1 VFNEVFMK
9 NKTDRSVFVNSY
21 KKHGGNSLLV
31 LIGFYKGYYL
41 NFLLSTFFYVVKHS
55 PVWVLPIV
63 TANIINFITEGKDNA
78 WTFVLINALVIFVLV
93 ILNVPANFLHMHY
106 RSKAERSVEAGLRS
120 ALVHKIQHISMPY
133 QSDLETGRLSS
144 KIMRDVEAIETV
156 SNQLFTNLLNICINI
171 SVALVVTISKSKIV
185 FVFFILMVPISGL
198 LVGAFRKKIKSIN
211 KSFRKEMENTSAKV
225 IEMVEMMP
233 VTRAHALEKKEI
245 SKMDE
250 QVNQI
255 AEQGYNLDIVQTNF
269 GAVSWAIFQSFQLG
283 CLVFTSYLA
292 LKGTIQVGDVVLYQT
307 YFTTIVNQVSSLL
320 NLIPTI
326 TKGLESVS
334 SVGEVLLND
343 NVEVN
348 KGKLEISQLNG
359 KYEFKDVY
367 YRYPNGDND
376 IIKGLNLT
384 VEEGE
389 TIAFVGE
396 SGAGK
401 TTMINLL
408 IGFCLP
414 TKGELLIDGHDINSI
429 NLHNYRENLAVVP
442 QNTVLF
448 SGTIKENIL
457 YGEDDVSDELLEK
470 VIDESGLRSVIDS
483 LPDGIDTP
491 LGEHGGR
498 FSGGQRQRLAIARAL
513 VRNPKVIILDEATS
527 ALDNISEKY
536 VTGALDNLS
545 LGRTTFIVAH
555 RLSTIE
561 RADRI
566 VVMKDGEIVEIGTYK
581 ELMNRKGYFYEME
594 SR

>member
-1 VFNEVFMK
+1 ME
-9 NKTDRSVFVNSY
+9 NKTDRSVFAESY
-21 KKHGGNSLLV
+21 KKHGNNSLLV

-41 NFLLSTFFYVVKHS
+41 NFLFSTIFYVIKHS
-55 PVWVLPIV
+55 PVWVLPIA
-63 TANIINFITEGKDNA
+63 TANIINYATEGRQDAWFWVIVNA
-78 WTFVLINALVIFVLV
+78 IVLFVLV
-93 ILNVPANFLHMHY
+93 IMNVPANYLHMHF

-171 SVALVVTISKSKIV
+171 AVALAVTVTKSKIV
-185 FVFFILMVPISGL
+185 FIFFIMMVPISGA
-198 LVGAFRKKIKSIN
+198 LVAAFRTKIRTIN
-211 KSFRKEMENTSAKV
+211 KNFRKEMETTSAKV

-250 QVNQI
+250 QVGHI

-292 LKGTIQVGDVVLYQT
+292 LKGRIPVGDVVLYQT

-320 NLIPTI
+320 NIIPTI
-326 TKGLESVS
+326 TKGLESVN

-348 KGKLEISQLNG
+348 KGKYELKDLKGS
-359 KYEFKDVY
+359 YEFKNIY
-367 YRYPNGDND
+367 YRYPNSDND
-376 IIKGLNLT
+376 IIKGLYLS
-384 VEEGE
+384 VKEGE

-414 TKGELLIDGHDINSI
+414 TSGNLLIDGHDITEI
-429 NLHNYRENLAVVP
+429 NLRTYREYLAVVP

-448 SGTIKENIL
+448 SGTIRENIL
-457 YGEDDVSDELLEK
+457 YGEDNVSEEMLQK
-470 VIDESGLRSVIDS
+470 VIDESGLRSVVDS
-483 LPDGIDTP
+483 LPDGVDTS

-566 VVMKDGEIVEIGTYK
+566 VVMKEGEIVEIGTYK
-581 ELMNRKGYFYEME
+581 ELMNQKGYFYEME

>member
-1 VFNEVFMK
+1 ME
-9 NKTDRSVFVNSY
+9 NKTDRSVFAESY
-21 KKHGGNSLLV
+21 KKHGNNSLLV

-41 NFLLSTFFYVVKHS
+41 NFLFSTIFYVIKHS
-55 PVWVLPIV
+55 PVWVLPIA
-63 TANIINFITEGKDNA
+63 TANIINYATEGRQDAWFWVIVNA
-78 WTFVLINALVIFVLV
+78 IVLLVLV
-93 ILNVPANFLHMHY
+93 IMNVPANYLHMHF

-171 SVALVVTISKSKIV
+171 VVALAVTVTKSKIV
-185 FVFFILMVPISGL
+185 FIFFIMMVPISGA
-198 LVGAFRKKIKSIN
+198 LVAAFRTKIRTIN
-211 KSFRKEMENTSAKV
+211 KNFRKEMETTSAKV

-250 QVNQI
+250 QVGHI

-292 LKGTIQVGDVVLYQT
+292 LKGRIPVGDVVLYQT

-320 NLIPTI
+320 NIIPTI
-326 TKGLESVS
+326 TKGLESVN

-348 KGKLEISQLNG
+348 KGKYELKDLKGS
-359 KYEFKDVY
+359 YEFKNIY
-367 YRYPNGDND
+367 YRYPNSDND
-376 IIKGLNLT
+376 IIKGLYLS
-384 VEEGE
+384 VKEGE

-414 TKGELLIDGHDINSI
+414 TSGSLLIDGHDITEI
-429 NLHNYRENLAVVP
+429 NLRTYREYLAVVP

-448 SGTIKENIL
+448 SGTIRENIL
-457 YGEDDVSDELLEK
+457 YGEDNVSEEMLQK
-470 VIDESGLRSVIDS
+470 VIDESGLRSVVDS
-483 LPDGIDTP
+483 LPDGVDTS

-566 VVMKDGEIVEIGTYK
+566 VVMKEGEIVEIGTYK
-581 ELMNRKGYFYEME
+581 ELMNQKGYFYEME

>member
-1 VFNEVFMK
+1 ME
-9 NKTDRSVFVNSY
+9 NKTDRSVFAESY
-21 KKHGGNSLLV
+21 KKHGNNSLLV

-41 NFLLSTFFYVVKHS
+41 NFLFSTVFYVIKHS
-55 PVWVLPIV
+55 PVWVLPIA
-63 TANIINFITEGKDNA
+63 TANIINYATEGRQDAWFWVIVNA
-78 WTFVLINALVIFVLV
+78 IVLFVLV
-93 ILNVPANFLHMHY
+93 IMNVPANYLHMHF

-171 SVALVVTISKSKIV
+171 AVALAVTVTKSKIV
-185 FVFFILMVPISGL
+185 FLFFIMMVPISGA
-198 LVGAFRKKIKSIN
+198 LVAAFRTKIRTIN
-211 KSFRKEMENTSAKV
+211 KNFRKEMETTSAKV

-250 QVNQI
+250 QVGHI

-292 LKGTIQVGDVVLYQT
+292 LKGRIPVGDVVLYQT

-320 NLIPTI
+320 NIIPTI
-326 TKGLESVS
+326 TKGLESVN

-348 KGKLEISQLNG
+348 KGKYELKDLKGS
-359 KYEFKDVY
+359 YEFKNIY
-367 YRYPNGDND
+367 YRYPNSDND
-376 IIKGLNLT
+376 IIKGLYLS
-384 VEEGE
+384 VKEGE

-414 TKGELLIDGHDINSI
+414 TSGSLLIDGHDITEI
-429 NLHNYRENLAVVP
+429 NLRTYREYLAVVP

-448 SGTIKENIL
+448 SGTIRENIL
-457 YGEDDVSDELLEK
+457 YGEDNVSEEMLQK
-470 VIDESGLRSVIDS
+470 VIDESGLRSVVDS
-483 LPDGIDTP
+483 LPDGVDTS

-566 VVMKDGEIVEIGTYK
+566 VVMKEGEIVEIGTYK
-581 ELMNRKGYFYEME
+581 ELMNQKGYFYEME

>member
-1 VFNEVFMK
+1 ME
-9 NKTDRSVFVNSY
+9 NKTDRSVFAESY
-21 KKHGGNSLLV
+21 KKHGNNSLLV

-41 NFLLSTFFYVVKHS
+41 NFLFSTIFYVIKHS
-55 PVWVLPIV
+55 PVWVLPIA
-63 TANIINFITEGKDNA
+63 TANIINYATEGRQDAWFWVIVNA
-78 WTFVLINALVIFVLV
+78 IVLFVLV
-93 ILNVPANFLHMHY
+93 IMNVPANYLHMHF

-171 SVALVVTISKSKIV
+171 AVALAVTVTKSKIV
-185 FVFFILMVPISGL
+185 FIFFIMMVPISGA
-198 LVGAFRKKIKSIN
+198 LVAAFRTKIRTIN
-211 KSFRKEMENTSAKV
+211 KNFRKEMETTSAKV

-250 QVNQI
+250 QVGHI

-292 LKGTIQVGDVVLYQT
+292 LKGRIPVGDVVLYQT

-320 NLIPTI
+320 NIIPTI
-326 TKGLESVS
+326 TKGLESVN

-348 KGKLEISQLNG
+348 KGK
-359 KYEFKDVY
+359 YEFKDLKGSYEFKNIY
-367 YRYPNGDND
+367 YRYPNSDND
-376 IIKGLNLT
+376 IIKGLYLS
-384 VEEGE
+384 VKEGE

-414 TKGELLIDGHDINSI
+414 TSGSLLIDGHDITEI
-429 NLHNYRENLAVVP
+429 NLRTYREYLAVVP

-448 SGTIKENIL
+448 SGTIRENIL
-457 YGEDDVSDELLEK
+457 YGEDNVSEEMLQK
-470 VIDESGLRSVIDS
+470 VIDESGLRSVVDS
-483 LPDGIDTP
+483 LPDGVDTS

-566 VVMKDGEIVEIGTYK
+566 VVMKEGEIVEIGTYK
-581 ELMNRKGYFYEME
+581 ELMNQKGYFYEME

>member
-1 VFNEVFMK
+1 ME
-9 NKTDRSVFVNSY
+9 NKTDRSVFAESY
-21 KKHGGNSLLV
+21 KKHGNNSLLV

-41 NFLLSTFFYVVKHS
+41 NFLFSTIFYVIKHS
-55 PVWVLPIV
+55 PVWVLPIA
-63 TANIINFITEGKDNA
+63 TANIINYATEGRQDAWFWVIVNA
-78 WTFVLINALVIFVLV
+78 IVLFVLV
-93 ILNVPANFLHMHY
+93 IMNVPANYLHMHF

-171 SVALVVTISKSKIV
+171 AVALAVTVTKSKIV
-185 FVFFILMVPISGL
+185 FLFFIMMVPISGA
-198 LVGAFRKKIKSIN
+198 LVAAFRTKIRTIN
-211 KSFRKEMENTSAKV
+211 KNFRKEMETTSAKV

-250 QVNQI
+250 QVGHI

-292 LKGTIQVGDVVLYQT
+292 LKGRIPVGDVVLYQT

-320 NLIPTI
+320 NIIPTI
-326 TKGLESVS
+326 TKGLESVN

-348 KGKLEISQLNG
+348 KGKYELKDLKGS
-359 KYEFKDVY
+359 YEFKNIY
-367 YRYPNGDND
+367 YRYPNSDND
-376 IIKGLNLT
+376 IIKGLYLS
-384 VEEGE
+384 VKEGE

-414 TKGELLIDGHDINSI
+414 TSGSLLIDGHDITEI
-429 NLHNYRENLAVVP
+429 NLRTYREYLAVVP

-448 SGTIKENIL
+448 SGTIRENIL
-457 YGEDDVSDELLEK
+457 YGEDNVSEEMLQK
-470 VIDESGLRSVIDS
+470 VIDESGLRSVVDS
-483 LPDGIDTP
+483 LPDGVDTS

-566 VVMKDGEIVEIGTYK
+566 VVMKEGEIVEIGTYK
-581 ELMNRKGYFYEME
+581 ELMNHKGYFYEME

>member
-1 VFNEVFMK
+1 MK
-9 NKTDRSVFVNSY
+9 NKADRSVFVNSY
-21 KKHGGNSLLV
+21 KKHGNNSLFV
-31 LIGFYKGYYL
+31 LIGFYKGYYI
-41 NFLLSTFFYVVKHS
+41 NFLLSTLFYIIKHS

-63 TANIINFITEGKDNA
+63 TANIINYVTEGRENA
-78 WTFVLINALVIFVLV
+78 GFYVLINAAVLFVLV
-93 ILNVPANFLHMHY
+93 VLNVPTNYFHMHF

-171 SVALVVTISKSKIV
+171 AVALVVTITKSRIV
-185 FVFFILMVPISGL
+185 FIFFVLMVPISGA
-198 LVGAFRKKIKSIN
+198 LVAGFRKKIRSIN
-211 KSFRKEMENTSAKV
+211 KSFRKEMETTSARV

-233 VTRAHALEKKEI
+233 VTRAHALENKEI

-269 GAVSWAIFQSFQLG
+269 GAVSWAIFQSFQLA
-283 CLVFTSYLA
+283 CLVFTSFLA
-292 LKGTIQVGDVVLYQT
+292 LKGRIPVGDVVLYQT

-320 NLIPTI
+320 NMIPTI
-326 TKGLESVS
+326 TKGLESVN

-343 NVEVN
+343 NVEDN
-348 KGKLEISQLNG
+348 KGKFEIDDLQG
-359 KYEFKDVY
+359 RYEFKDLY
-367 YRYPNGDND
+367 YKYPNSDND

-384 VEEGE
+384 VEKGE

-414 TKGELLIDGHDINSI
+414 GDGQLLIDGHDINTI
-429 NLHNYRENLAVVP
+429 NLHKYRENLAVVP

-483 LPDGIDTP
+483 LPEGIDTP

-566 VVMKDGEIVEIGTYK
+566 VVMKEGEIVEIGTYK
-581 ELMNRKGYFYEME
+581 ELMSRKGYFYEME

>member
-1 VFNEVFMK
+1 ME
-9 NKTDRSVFVNSY
+9 NKTDRSVFAESY
-21 KKHGGNSLLV
+21 KKHGNNSLLV

-41 NFLLSTFFYVVKHS
+41 NFLYSTIFYVIKHS
-55 PVWVLPIV
+55 PVWVLPIA
-63 TANIINFITEGKDNA
+63 TANIINYATEGRQDAWFWVIVNA
-78 WTFVLINALVIFVLV
+78 IVLFVLV
-93 ILNVPANFLHMHY
+93 IMNVPANYLHMHF

-171 SVALVVTISKSKIV
+171 AVALAVTVTKSKIV
-185 FVFFILMVPISGL
+185 FIFFIMMVPISGA
-198 LVGAFRKKIKSIN
+198 LVAAFRTKIRTIN
-211 KSFRKEMENTSAKV
+211 KNFRKEMETTSAKV

-250 QVNQI
+250 QVGHI

-292 LKGTIQVGDVVLYQT
+292 LKGRIPVGDVVLYQT

-320 NLIPTI
+320 NIIPTI
-326 TKGLESVS
+326 TKGLESVN

-348 KGKLEISQLNG
+348 KGKYELKDLKGS
-359 KYEFKDVY
+359 YEFKNIY
-367 YRYPNGDND
+367 YRYPNSDND
-376 IIKGLNLT
+376 IIKGLYLS
-384 VEEGE
+384 VKEGE

-414 TKGELLIDGHDINSI
+414 TSGSLLIDGHDITEI
-429 NLHNYRENLAVVP
+429 NLRTYREYLAVVP

-448 SGTIKENIL
+448 SGTIRENIL
-457 YGEDDVSDELLEK
+457 YGEDNVSEEMLQK
-470 VIDESGLRSVIDS
+470 VIDESGLRSVVDS
-483 LPDGIDTP
+483 LPDGVDTS

-566 VVMKDGEIVEIGTYK
+566 VVMKEGEIVEIGTYK
-581 ELMNRKGYFYEME
+581 ELMNQKGYFYEME

>member
-1 VFNEVFMK
+1 ME
-9 NKTDRSVFVNSY
+9 NKTDRSVFAESY
-21 KKHGGNSLLV
+21 KKHGSNSLLV

-41 NFLLSTFFYVVKHS
+41 NFLFSTIFYVIKHS
-55 PVWVLPIV
+55 PVWVLPIA
-63 TANIINFITEGKDNA
+63 TANIINYATEGRQDAWFWVIVNA
-78 WTFVLINALVIFVLV
+78 IVLFVLV
-93 ILNVPANFLHMHY
+93 IMNVPANYLHMHF

-171 SVALVVTISKSKIV
+171 AVALAVTVTKSKIV
-185 FVFFILMVPISGL
+185 FIFFIMMVPISGA
-198 LVGAFRKKIKSIN
+198 LVAAFRTKIRTIN
-211 KSFRKEMENTSAKV
+211 KNFRKEMETTSAKV

-250 QVNQI
+250 QVGHI

-292 LKGTIQVGDVVLYQT
+292 LKGRIPVGDVVLYQT

-320 NLIPTI
+320 NIIPTI
-326 TKGLESVS
+326 TKGLESVN

-348 KGKLEISQLNG
+348 KGKYELKDLKGS
-359 KYEFKDVY
+359 YEFKNIY
-367 YRYPNGDND
+367 YRYPNSDND
-376 IIKGLNLT
+376 IIKGLYLS
-384 VEEGE
+384 VKEGE

-414 TKGELLIDGHDINSI
+414 TSGSLLIDGHDITEI
-429 NLHNYRENLAVVP
+429 NLRTYREYLAVVP

-448 SGTIKENIL
+448 SGTIRENIL
-457 YGEDDVSDELLEK
+457 YGEDNVSEEMLQK
-470 VIDESGLRSVIDS
+470 VIDESGLRSVVDS
-483 LPDGIDTP
+483 LPDGVDTS

-566 VVMKDGEIVEIGTYK
+566 VVMKEGEIVEIGTYK
-581 ELMNRKGYFYEME
+581 ELMNQKGYFYEME

>member
-1 VFNEVFMK
+1 ME
-9 NKTDRSVFVNSY
+9 NKTDRSVFAESY
-21 KKHGGNSLLV
+21 KKHGNNSLLV

-41 NFLLSTFFYVVKHS
+41 NFLFSTIFYVIKHS
-55 PVWVLPIV
+55 PVWVLPIA
-63 TANIINFITEGKDNA
+63 TANVINYATEGRQDAWFWVIVNA
-78 WTFVLINALVIFVLV
+78 IVLFVLV
-93 ILNVPANFLHMHY
+93 IMNVPANYLHMHF

-171 SVALVVTISKSKIV
+171 AIALAVTVTKSKIV
-185 FVFFILMVPISGL
+185 FIFFIMMVPISGA
-198 LVGAFRKKIKSIN
+198 LVAAFRTKIRTIN
-211 KSFRKEMENTSAKV
+211 KNFRKEMETTSAKV

-250 QVNQI
+250 QVGHI

-292 LKGTIQVGDVVLYQT
+292 LKGRIPVGDVVLYQT

-320 NLIPTI
+320 NIIPTI
-326 TKGLESVS
+326 TKGLESVN

-348 KGKLEISQLNG
+348 KGKYELKDLKGS
-359 KYEFKDVY
+359 YEFKNIY
-367 YRYPNGDND
+367 YRYPNSDND
-376 IIKGLNLT
+376 IIKGLYLS
-384 VEEGE
+384 VKEGE

-414 TKGELLIDGHDINSI
+414 TSGSLLIDGHDITEI
-429 NLHNYRENLAVVP
+429 NLRTYREYLAVVP

-448 SGTIKENIL
+448 SGTIRENIL
-457 YGEDDVSDELLEK
+457 YGEDNVSEEMLQK
-470 VIDESGLRSVIDS
+470 VIDESGLRSVVDS
-483 LPDGIDTP
+483 LPDGVDTS

-566 VVMKDGEIVEIGTYK
+566 VVMKEGEIVEIGTYK
-581 ELMNRKGYFYEME
+581 ELMNQKGYFYEME

>member
-1 VFNEVFMK
+1 M
-9 NKTDRSVFVNSY
+9 
-21 KKHGGNSLLV
+21 
-31 LIGFYKGYYL
+31 
-41 NFLLSTFFYVVKHS
+41 
-55 PVWVLPIV
+55 
-63 TANIINFITEGKDNA
+63 
-78 WTFVLINALVIFVLV
+78 
-93 ILNVPANFLHMHY
+93 
-106 RSKAERSVEAGLRS
+106 
-120 ALVHKIQHISMPY
+120 
-133 QSDLETGRLSS
+133 
-144 KIMRDVEAIETV
+144 
-156 SNQLFTNLLNICINI
+156 
-171 SVALVVTISKSKIV
+171 
-185 FVFFILMVPISGL
+185 
-198 LVGAFRKKIKSIN
+198 
-211 KSFRKEMENTSAKV
+211 
-225 IEMVEMMP
+225 
-233 VTRAHALEKKEI
+233 
-245 SKMDE
+245 
-250 QVNQI
+250 
-255 AEQGYNLDIVQTNF
+255 
-269 GAVSWAIFQSFQLG
+269 
-283 CLVFTSYLA
+283 FTSFLA
-292 LKGTIQVGDVVLYQT
+292 LKGRIPVGDVVLYQT

-320 NLIPTI
+320 NMIPTI
-326 TKGLESVS
+326 TKGLESVN

-343 NVEVN
+343 NVEDN
-348 KGKLEISQLNG
+348 KGKFEIDDLQG
-359 KYEFKDVY
+359 RYEFKDLY
-367 YRYPNGDND
+367 YKYPNSDND

-384 VEEGE
+384 VEKGE

-414 TKGELLIDGHDINSI
+414 GDGQLLIDGHDINTI
-429 NLHNYRENLAVVP
+429 NLHKYRENLAVVP

-483 LPDGIDTP
+483 LPEGIDTP

-566 VVMKDGEIVEIGTYK
+566 VVMKEGEIVEIGTYK
-581 ELMNRKGYFYEME
+581 ELMSRKGYFYEME

>member
-1 VFNEVFMK
+1 ME
-9 NKTDRSVFVNSY
+9 NKTDRSVFAESY
-21 KKHGGNSLLV
+21 KKHGNNSLLV

-41 NFLLSTFFYVVKHS
+41 NFLFSTIFYVIKHS
-55 PVWVLPIV
+55 PVWVLPIA
-63 TANIINFITEGKDNA
+63 TANIINYATEGRQDAWFWVIVNA
-78 WTFVLINALVIFVLV
+78 IVLFVLV
-93 ILNVPANFLHMHY
+93 IMNVPANYLHMHF

-171 SVALVVTISKSKIV
+171 AVALAVTVTKSKIV
-185 FVFFILMVPISGL
+185 FIFFIMMVPISGA
-198 LVGAFRKKIKSIN
+198 LVAAFRTKIRTIN
-211 KSFRKEMENTSAKV
+211 KNFRKEMETTSAKV

-250 QVNQI
+250 QVGHI

-292 LKGTIQVGDVVLYQT
+292 LKGRIPVGDVVLYQT

-320 NLIPTI
+320 NIIPTI
-326 TKGLESVS
+326 TKGLESVN

-348 KGKLEISQLNG
+348 KGKYELKDLKGS
-359 KYEFKDVY
+359 YEFKNIY
-367 YRYPNGDND
+367 YRYPNSDND
-376 IIKGLNLT
+376 IIKGLYLS
-384 VEEGE
+384 VKEGE

-414 TKGELLIDGHDINSI
+414 TSGSLLIDGHDIAEI
-429 NLHNYRENLAVVP
+429 NLRTYREHLAVVP

-448 SGTIKENIL
+448 SGTIRENIL
-457 YGEDDVSDELLEK
+457 YGEDNVSEEMLQK
-470 VIDESGLRSVIDS
+470 VIDESGLRSVVDS
-483 LPDGIDTP
+483 LPDGVDTS

-566 VVMKDGEIVEIGTYK
+566 VVMKEGEIVEIGTYK
-581 ELMNRKGYFYEME
+581 ELMNQKGYFYEME

>member
-1 VFNEVFMK
+1 ME
-9 NKTDRSVFVNSY
+9 NKTDRSVFAESY
-21 KKHGGNSLLV
+21 KKHGNNSLLV

-41 NFLLSTFFYVVKHS
+41 NFLFSTIFYVIKHS
-55 PVWVLPIV
+55 PVWVLPIA
-63 TANIINFITEGKDNA
+63 TANIINYATEGRQDAWFWVIVNA
-78 WTFVLINALVIFVLV
+78 IVLFVLV
-93 ILNVPANFLHMHY
+93 IMNVPANYLHMHF

-171 SVALVVTISKSKIV
+171 AVALAVTVTKSKIV
-185 FVFFILMVPISGL
+185 FIFFIMMVPISGA
-198 LVGAFRKKIKSIN
+198 LVAAFRTKIRTIN
-211 KSFRKEMENTSAKV
+211 KNFRKEMETTSAKV

-250 QVNQI
+250 QVGHI

-292 LKGTIQVGDVVLYQT
+292 LKGRIPVGDVVLYQT

-320 NLIPTI
+320 NIIPTI
-326 TKGLESVS
+326 TKGLESVN

-348 KGKLEISQLNG
+348 KGKYELKDLKGS
-359 KYEFKDVY
+359 YEFKNIY
-367 YRYPNGDND
+367 YRYPNSDND
-376 IIKGLNLT
+376 IIKGLYLS
-384 VEEGE
+384 VKEGE

-414 TKGELLIDGHDINSI
+414 TSGSLLIDGHDITEI
-429 NLHNYRENLAVVP
+429 NLRTYREYLAVVP

-448 SGTIKENIL
+448 SGTIRENIL
-457 YGEDDVSDELLEK
+457 YGEDNVSEEMLQK
-470 VIDESGLRSVIDS
+470 VIDESGLRSVVDS
-483 LPDGIDTP
+483 LPDGVDTS

-566 VVMKDGEIVEIGTYK
+566 VVMKEGEIVEIGTYK
-581 ELMNRKGYFYEME
+581 ELMNQKGYFYEME

>member
-1 VFNEVFMK
+1 ME
-9 NKTDRSVFVNSY
+9 NKTDRSVFAESY
-21 KKHGGNSLLV
+21 KKHGNNSLFV

-41 NFLLSTFFYVVKHS
+41 NFLFSTIFYVIKHS
-55 PVWVLPIV
+55 PVWVLPIA
-63 TANIINFITEGKDNA
+63 TANIINYATEGRQDAWFWVIVNA
-78 WTFVLINALVIFVLV
+78 IVLFVLV
-93 ILNVPANFLHMHY
+93 IMNVPANYLHMHF

-171 SVALVVTISKSKIV
+171 AVALAVTVTKSKIV
-185 FVFFILMVPISGL
+185 FLFFIMMVPISGA
-198 LVGAFRKKIKSIN
+198 LVAAFRTKIRTIN
-211 KSFRKEMENTSAKV
+211 KNFRKEMETTSAKV

-250 QVNQI
+250 QVGHI

-292 LKGTIQVGDVVLYQT
+292 LKGRIPVGDVVLYQT

-320 NLIPTI
+320 NIIPTI
-326 TKGLESVS
+326 TKGLESVN

-348 KGKLEISQLNG
+348 KGKYELKDLKGS
-359 KYEFKDVY
+359 YEFKNIY
-367 YRYPNGDND
+367 YRYPNSDND
-376 IIKGLNLT
+376 IIKGLYLS
-384 VEEGE
+384 VKEGE

-414 TKGELLIDGHDINSI
+414 TSGSLLIDGHDITEI
-429 NLHNYRENLAVVP
+429 NLRTYREYLAVVP

-448 SGTIKENIL
+448 SGTIRENIL
-457 YGEDDVSDELLEK
+457 YGEDNVSEEMLQK
-470 VIDESGLRSVIDS
+470 VIDESGLRSVVDS
-483 LPDGIDTP
+483 LPDGVDTS

-566 VVMKDGEIVEIGTYK
+566 VVMKEGEIVEIGTYK
-581 ELMNRKGYFYEME
+581 ELMNQKGYFYEME

>member
-1 VFNEVFMK
+1 ME
-9 NKTDRSVFVNSY
+9 NKTDRSVFAESY
-21 KKHGGNSLLV
+21 KKHGNNSLLV

-41 NFLLSTFFYVVKHS
+41 NFLFSTIFYVIKHS
-55 PVWVLPIV
+55 PVWVLPIA
-63 TANIINFITEGKDNA
+63 TANIINYATEGRQDAWFWVIVNA
-78 WTFVLINALVIFVLV
+78 IVLFVLV
-93 ILNVPANFLHMHY
+93 IMNVPANYLHMHF
-106 RSKAERSVEAGLRS
+106 RSKAERSVEAGLRT

-171 SVALVVTISKSKIV
+171 AVALAVTVTKSKIV
-185 FVFFILMVPISGL
+185 FIFFIMMVPISGA
-198 LVGAFRKKIKSIN
+198 LVAAFRTKIRTIN
-211 KSFRKEMENTSAKV
+211 KNFRKEMETTSAKV

-250 QVNQI
+250 QVGHI

-292 LKGTIQVGDVVLYQT
+292 LKGRIPVGDVVLYQT

-320 NLIPTI
+320 NIIPTI
-326 TKGLESVS
+326 TKGLESVN

-348 KGKLEISQLNG
+348 KGKYELKDLKGS
-359 KYEFKDVY
+359 YEFKNIY
-367 YRYPNGDND
+367 YRYPNSDND
-376 IIKGLNLT
+376 IIKGLYLS
-384 VEEGE
+384 VKEGE

-414 TKGELLIDGHDINSI
+414 TSGSLLIDGHDITEI
-429 NLHNYRENLAVVP
+429 NLRTYREYLAVVP

-448 SGTIKENIL
+448 SGTIRENIL
-457 YGEDDVSDELLEK
+457 YGEDNVSEEMLQK
-470 VIDESGLRSVIDS
+470 VIDESGLRSVVDS
-483 LPDGIDTP
+483 LPDGVDTS

-566 VVMKDGEIVEIGTYK
+566 VVMKEGEIVEIGTYK
-581 ELMNRKGYFYEME
+581 ELMNQKGYFYEME

>member
-1 VFNEVFMK
+1 ME
-9 NKTDRSVFVNSY
+9 NKTDRSVFAESY
-21 KKHGGNSLLV
+21 KKHGNNSLLV

-41 NFLLSTFFYVVKHS
+41 NFLFSTIFYVIKHS
-55 PVWVLPIV
+55 PVWVLPIA
-63 TANIINFITEGKDNA
+63 TANIINYTTEGRQDAWFWVIVNA
-78 WTFVLINALVIFVLV
+78 IVLFVLV
-93 ILNVPANFLHMHY
+93 IMNVPANYLHMHF

-171 SVALVVTISKSKIV
+171 VVALAVTVTKSKIV
-185 FVFFILMVPISGL
+185 FIFFIMMVPISGA
-198 LVGAFRKKIKSIN
+198 LVAAFRTKIRTIN
-211 KSFRKEMENTSAKV
+211 KNFRKEMETTSAKV

-250 QVNQI
+250 QVGHI

-292 LKGTIQVGDVVLYQT
+292 LKGRIPVGDVVLYQT

-320 NLIPTI
+320 NIIPTI
-326 TKGLESVS
+326 TKGLESVN

-348 KGKLEISQLNG
+348 KGKYELKDLKGS
-359 KYEFKDVY
+359 YEFKNIY
-367 YRYPNGDND
+367 YRYPNSDND
-376 IIKGLNLT
+376 IIKGLYLS
-384 VEEGE
+384 VKEGE

-414 TKGELLIDGHDINSI
+414 TSGSLLIDGHDITEI
-429 NLHNYRENLAVVP
+429 NLRTYREYLAVVP

-448 SGTIKENIL
+448 SGTIRENIL
-457 YGEDDVSDELLEK
+457 YGEDNVSEEMLQK
-470 VIDESGLRSVIDS
+470 VIDESGLRSVVDS
-483 LPDGIDTP
+483 LPDGVDTS

-566 VVMKDGEIVEIGTYK
+566 VVMKEGEIVEIGTYK
-581 ELMNRKGYFYEME
+581 ELMNQKGYFYEME

>member
-1 VFNEVFMK
+1 ME
-9 NKTDRSVFVNSY
+9 NKTDRSVFAESY
-21 KKHGGNSLLV
+21 KKHGNNSLLV

-41 NFLLSTFFYVVKHS
+41 NFLLSTIFYVIKHS
-55 PVWVLPIV
+55 PVWVLPIA
-63 TANIINFITEGKDNA
+63 TANIINYATEGRQDAWFRVIVNA
-78 WTFVLINALVIFVLV
+78 IVLFVLV
-93 ILNVPANFLHMHY
+93 IMNVPANYLHMHF

-171 SVALVVTISKSKIV
+171 AVALAVTVTKSKIV
-185 FVFFILMVPISGL
+185 FIFFIMMVPISGA
-198 LVGAFRKKIKSIN
+198 LVAAFRTKIRTIN
-211 KSFRKEMENTSAKV
+211 KNFRKEMETTSAKV

-250 QVNQI
+250 QVGHI

-292 LKGTIQVGDVVLYQT
+292 LKGRIPVGDVVLYQT

-320 NLIPTI
+320 NIIPTI
-326 TKGLESVS
+326 TKGLESVN

-348 KGKLEISQLNG
+348 KGKYELKDLKGS
-359 KYEFKDVY
+359 YEFKNIY
-367 YRYPNGDND
+367 YRYPNSDND
-376 IIKGLNLT
+376 IIKGLYLS
-384 VEEGE
+384 VKEGE

-414 TKGELLIDGHDINSI
+414 TSGSLLIDGHDITEI
-429 NLHNYRENLAVVP
+429 NLRTYREYLAVVP

-448 SGTIKENIL
+448 SGTIRENIL
-457 YGEDDVSDELLEK
+457 YGEDNVSEEMLQK
-470 VIDESGLRSVIDS
+470 VIDESGLRSVVDS
-483 LPDGIDTP
+483 LPDGVDTS

-566 VVMKDGEIVEIGTYK
+566 VVMKEGEIVEIGTYK
-581 ELMNRKGYFYEME
+581 ELMNQKGYFYEME

>member
-1 VFNEVFMK
+1 ME
-9 NKTDRSVFVNSY
+9 NKTDRSVFAESY
-21 KKHGGNSLLV
+21 KKHGNNSLLV

-41 NFLLSTFFYVVKHS
+41 NFLLSTIFYVIKHS
-55 PVWVLPIV
+55 PVWVLPIA
-63 TANIINFITEGKDNA
+63 TANIINYATEGRQDAWFWVIVNA
-78 WTFVLINALVIFVLV
+78 IVLFVLV
-93 ILNVPANFLHMHY
+93 IMNVPANYLHMHF

-171 SVALVVTISKSKIV
+171 AVALAVTVTKSKIV
-185 FVFFILMVPISGL
+185 FIFFIMMVPISGA
-198 LVGAFRKKIKSIN
+198 LVAAFRTKIRTIN
-211 KSFRKEMENTSAKV
+211 KNFRKEMETTSAKV

-250 QVNQI
+250 QVGHI

-292 LKGTIQVGDVVLYQT
+292 LKGRIPVGDVVLYQT

-320 NLIPTI
+320 NIIPTI
-326 TKGLESVS
+326 TKGLESVN

-348 KGKLEISQLNG
+348 KGKYELKYLKGS
-359 KYEFKDVY
+359 YEFKNIY
-367 YRYPNGDND
+367 YRYPNSDND
-376 IIKGLNLT
+376 IIKGLSLS
-384 VEEGE
+384 VKEGE

-414 TKGELLIDGHDINSI
+414 TSGSLLIDGHDITEI
-429 NLHNYRENLAVVP
+429 NLRTYREYLAVVP

-448 SGTIKENIL
+448 SGTIRENIL
-457 YGEDDVSDELLEK
+457 YGEDNVSEEMLQK
-470 VIDESGLRSVIDS
+470 VIDESGLRSVVDS
-483 LPDGIDTP
+483 LPDGVDTS

-566 VVMKDGEIVEIGTYK
+566 VVMKEGEIVEIGTYK
-581 ELMNRKGYFYEME
+581 ELMNQKGYFYEME

>member
-1 VFNEVFMK
+1 ME
-9 NKTDRSVFVNSY
+9 NKTDRSVFAESY
-21 KKHGGNSLLV
+21 KKHGNNSLLV

-41 NFLLSTFFYVVKHS
+41 NFLFSTIFYVIKHS
-55 PVWVLPIV
+55 PVWVLPIA
-63 TANIINFITEGKDNA
+63 TANIINYATEGRQDAWFWVVVNA
-78 WTFVLINALVIFVLV
+78 VVLFVLV
-93 ILNVPANFLHMHY
+93 IMNVPANYLHMHF

-171 SVALVVTISKSKIV
+171 AVALAVTVTKSKIV
-185 FVFFILMVPISGL
+185 FIFFIMMVPISGT
-198 LVGAFRKKIKSIN
+198 LVAAFRTKIRTIN
-211 KSFRKEMENTSAKV
+211 KNFRKEMETTSAKV

-250 QVNQI
+250 QVGHI

-292 LKGTIQVGDVVLYQT
+292 LKGRIPVGDVVLYQT

-320 NLIPTI
+320 NIIPTI
-326 TKGLESVS
+326 TKGLESVN

-348 KGKLEISQLNG
+348 KGKYELKDLKGS
-359 KYEFKDVY
+359 YEFKNIY
-367 YRYPNGDND
+367 YRYPNSDND
-376 IIKGLNLT
+376 IIKGLSLS
-384 VEEGE
+384 VKEGE

-414 TKGELLIDGHDINSI
+414 TSGSLLIDGHDITEI
-429 NLHNYRENLAVVP
+429 NLRTYREYLAVVP

-448 SGTIKENIL
+448 SGTIRENIL
-457 YGEDDVSDELLEK
+457 YGEDNVSEEMLQK
-470 VIDESGLRSVIDS
+470 VIDESGLRSVVDS
-483 LPDGIDTP
+483 LPDGVDTS

-566 VVMKDGEIVEIGTYK
+566 VVMKEGEIVEIGTYK
-581 ELMNRKGYFYEME
+581 ELMNQKGYFYEME

>member
-1 VFNEVFMK
+1 ME
-9 NKTDRSVFVNSY
+9 NKTDRSVFAESY
-21 KKHGGNSLLV
+21 KKHGNNSLLV

-41 NFLLSTFFYVVKHS
+41 NFLFSTIFYVIKHS
-55 PVWVLPIV
+55 PVWVLPIA
-63 TANIINFITEGKDNA
+63 TANIINYATEGRQDAWFWVIVNA
-78 WTFVLINALVIFVLV
+78 IVLFVLV
-93 ILNVPANFLHMHY
+93 IMNVPANYLHMHF

-171 SVALVVTISKSKIV
+171 AVALAVTVTKSKIV
-185 FVFFILMVPISGL
+185 FLFFIMMVPISGA
-198 LVGAFRKKIKSIN
+198 LVAAFRTKIRTIN
-211 KSFRKEMENTSAKV
+211 KNFRKEMETTSAKV

-250 QVNQI
+250 QVGHI

-292 LKGTIQVGDVVLYQT
+292 LKGRIPVGDVVLYQT

-320 NLIPTI
+320 NIIPTI
-326 TKGLESVS
+326 TKGLESVN

-348 KGKLEISQLNG
+348 KGKYELKDLKGS
-359 KYEFKDVY
+359 YEFKNIY
-367 YRYPNGDND
+367 YRYPNSDND
-376 IIKGLNLT
+376 IIKGLYLS
-384 VEEGE
+384 VKEGE

-414 TKGELLIDGHDINSI
+414 TSGSLLIDGHDITEI
-429 NLHNYRENLAVVP
+429 NLRTYREYLAVVP

-448 SGTIKENIL
+448 SGTIRENIL
-457 YGEDDVSDELLEK
+457 YGEDNVSEEMLQK
-470 VIDESGLRSVIDS
+470 VIDESGLRSVVDS
-483 LPDGIDTP
+483 LPDGVDTS

-566 VVMKDGEIVEIGTYK
+566 VVMKEGEIVEIGTYK
-581 ELMNRKGYFYEME
+581 ELMNQKGYFYEME

>member
-1 VFNEVFMK
+1 ME
-9 NKTDRSVFVNSY
+9 NKTDRSVFAESY
-21 KKHGGNSLLV
+21 KKHGNNSLLV

-41 NFLLSTFFYVVKHS
+41 NFLLSTIFYVIKHS
-55 PVWVLPIV
+55 PVWVLPIA
-63 TANIINFITEGKDNA
+63 TANIINYATEGRQDAWFWVIVNA
-78 WTFVLINALVIFVLV
+78 IVLFVLV
-93 ILNVPANFLHMHY
+93 IMNVPANYLHMHF

-171 SVALVVTISKSKIV
+171 AVALAVTVTKSKIV
-185 FVFFILMVPISGL
+185 FIFFIMMVPISGA
-198 LVGAFRKKIKSIN
+198 LVAAFRTKIRTIN
-211 KSFRKEMENTSAKV
+211 KNFRKEMETTSAKV

-250 QVNQI
+250 QVGHI

-292 LKGTIQVGDVVLYQT
+292 LKGRIPVGDVVLYQT

-320 NLIPTI
+320 NIIPTI
-326 TKGLESVS
+326 TKGLESVN

-348 KGKLEISQLNG
+348 KGKYELKDLKGS
-359 KYEFKDVY
+359 YEFKNIY
-367 YRYPNGDND
+367 YRYPNSDND
-376 IIKGLNLT
+376 IIKGLYLS
-384 VEEGE
+384 VKEGE

-414 TKGELLIDGHDINSI
+414 TSGSLLIDGHDITEI
-429 NLHNYRENLAVVP
+429 NLRTYREYLAVVP

-448 SGTIKENIL
+448 SGTIRENIL
-457 YGEDDVSDELLEK
+457 YGEDNVSEEMLQK
-470 VIDESGLRSVIDS
+470 VIDESGLRSVVDS
-483 LPDGIDTP
+483 LPDGVDTS

-566 VVMKDGEIVEIGTYK
+566 VVMKEGEIVEIGTYK
-581 ELMNRKGYFYEME
+581 ELMNQKGYFYEME

>member
-1 VFNEVFMK
+1 MK
-9 NKTDRSVFVNSY
+9 KNFDRKVYSKSF
-21 KKHGGNSLLV
+21 KKHGNNSLLV

-41 NFLLSTFFYVVKHS
+41 NFLLSTIFYIVKHS

-63 TANIINFITEGKDNA
+63 TANIINYVTEGVTNA
-78 WTFVLINALVIFVLV
+78 WNLVLFNAFILLVLV
-93 ILNVPANFLHMHY
+93 FLNIPMNYLHMHF
-106 RSKAERSVEAGLRS
+106 RSVAERSAEAGLRS

-171 SVALVVTISKSKIV
+171 AVALSVTIFKSRIV
-185 FVFFILMVPISGL
+185 FIFFILMVPISGI

-211 KSFRKEMENTSAKV
+211 KSFRKEMENTSARV

-233 VTRAHALEKKEI
+233 VTRAHALEEKEI
-245 SKMDE
+245 SKMDD

-255 AEQGYNLDIVQTNF
+255 AEKGYYLDIVQTNF
-269 GAVSWAIFQSFQLG
+269 GAVSWAIFQSFQIV
-283 CLVFTSYLA
+283 CLVFTSMLA
-292 LKGTIQVGDVVLYQT
+292 IKGKIPVGDVVLYQT

-334 SVGEVLLND
+334 SVGEILLNE
-343 NVEVN
+343 NVEDD
-348 KGKLEISQLNG
+348 KGKKEIGELKG
-359 KYEFKDVY
+359 KYEFRNLH
-367 YRYPNGDND
+367 YRYPDSDTD

-384 VEEGE
+384 VNEGE

-408 IGFCLP
+408 IGFCIP
-414 TKGELLIDGHDINSI
+414 TEGKLLIDGNDISEI
-429 NLHNYRENLAVVP
+429 NLHKYRENLAVVP

-448 SGTIKENIL
+448 SGTIRENIL
-457 YGEDDVSDELLEK
+457 YGEDNVSEEMLQR
-470 VIDESGLRSVIDS
+470 VIDESGLRTVVNS
-483 LPDGIDTP
+483 LPEGLDTS
-491 LGEHGGR
+491 LGEHGGKL
-498 FSGGQRQRLAIARAL
+498 SGGQRQRLAIARAL

-527 ALDNISEKY
+527 ALDNLSEKL

-561 RADRI
+561 KADRI
-566 VVMKDGEIVEIGTYK
+566 VVMKDGEIVETGTFD
-581 ELMNRKGYFYEME
+581 ELMAKKGYFYEME
-594 SR
+594 AGK

>member
-1 VFNEVFMK
+1 ME
-9 NKTDRSVFVNSY
+9 NKTDRSVFAESY
-21 KKHGGNSLLV
+21 KKHGNNSLLV

-41 NFLLSTFFYVVKHS
+41 NFLFSTIFYVIKHS
-55 PVWVLPIV
+55 PVWVLPIA
-63 TANIINFITEGKDNA
+63 TANIINYATEGRQDAWFWVIVNA
-78 WTFVLINALVIFVLV
+78 IVLFVLV
-93 ILNVPANFLHMHY
+93 IMNVPANYLHMHF

-171 SVALVVTISKSKIV
+171 AVALAVTVTKSKIV
-185 FVFFILMVPISGL
+185 FIFFIMMVPISGA
-198 LVGAFRKKIKSIN
+198 LVAAFRTKIRTIN
-211 KSFRKEMENTSAKV
+211 KNFRKEMETTSAKV

-250 QVNQI
+250 QVGHI

-292 LKGTIQVGDVVLYQT
+292 LKGRIPVGDVVLYQT

-320 NLIPTI
+320 NIIPTI
-326 TKGLESVS
+326 TKGLESVN

-348 KGKLEISQLNG
+348 KGKYELKDLKGS
-359 KYEFKDVY
+359 YEFKNIY
-367 YRYPNGDND
+367 YRYPNSDND
-376 IIKGLNLT
+376 IIKGLSLS
-384 VEEGE
+384 VKEGE

-414 TKGELLIDGHDINSI
+414 TSGSLLIDGHDITEI
-429 NLHNYRENLAVVP
+429 NLRTYREYLAVVP

-448 SGTIKENIL
+448 SGTIRENIL
-457 YGEDDVSDELLEK
+457 YGEDNVSEEMLQK
-470 VIDESGLRSVIDS
+470 VIDESGLRSVVDS
-483 LPDGIDTP
+483 LPDGVDTS

-566 VVMKDGEIVEIGTYK
+566 VVMKEGEIVEIGTYK
-581 ELMNRKGYFYEME
+581 ELMNQKGYFYEME